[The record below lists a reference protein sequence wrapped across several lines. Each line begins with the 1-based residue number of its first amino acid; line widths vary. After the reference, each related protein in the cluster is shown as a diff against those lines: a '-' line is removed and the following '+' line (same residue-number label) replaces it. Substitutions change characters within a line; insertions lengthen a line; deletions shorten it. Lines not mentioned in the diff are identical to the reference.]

1 MEDKIVNKIHPDN
14 VKVKAYRIEV
24 SLKWDEDI
32 SYVEKSWRCTT
43 LMDEYG
49 FTFISVVKVIALLFF
64 FNSYM
69 KNWKD

>member
-1 MEDKIVNKIHPDN
+1 MEDKNVNKIHLDI

-24 SLKWDEDI
+24 SLKWEEDI
-32 SYVEKSWRCTT
+32 LTCGEVQMRVT

-49 FTFISVVKVIALLFF
+49 FTFISVVNVIALLF

-69 KNWKD
+69 KNWKE